1 MPPVAGPPGGG
12 PSPVMCVGL
21 FVTLSVCAASWRPPG
36 GGPSPVMFVGLFVT
50 LSVCAASRRSSRRWS
65 VSCDVC
71 GFVCDTACL
80 CRQSPVL
87 QEVVRLSRALDTSE
101 KELISLR
108 EAKARAE
115 DETAE
120 ARLEV
125 EQFTSRAAD
134 QRECP
139 QDLIYRQSVAVCGSL
154 IDFFS
159 SVGRQKVTLSLCCLS
174 LFASP
179 GTRSCCCILA
189 SANTAKLCVFPL
201 AFWIIYISHIESL
214 GVTTL
219 KPQ

>member
-1 MPPVAGPPGGG
+1 M
-12 PSPVMCVGL
+12 
-21 FVTLSVCAASWRPPG
+21 FVTLYVCAAR
-36 GGPSPVMFVGLFVT
+36 
-50 LSVCAASRRSSRRWS
+50 RRSSRRWS

-71 GFVCDTACL
+71 GFVCDAVCL

-139 QDLIYRQSVAVCGSL
+139 QDIIYRQSVAVCGSL
-154 IDFFS
+154 VGFSS
-159 SVGRQKVTLSLCCLS
+159 SVGPQVTLSLCRLS
-174 LFASP
+174 LFTGP
-179 GTRSCCCILA
+179 GTRSCCCTLA
-189 SANTAKLCVFPL
+189 VVFR
-201 AFWIIYISHIESL
+201 HC
-214 GVTTL
+214 
-219 KPQ
+219 